1 MRKSILLCW
10 GSVGLFKWIKI
21 IMCALLI
28 FALAGCQRTQ
38 TDEVVTKKNQALQGP
53 SAVTTKSDTL
63 RLSMGKPETLNPLE
77 NTDVSVDKVLRLLFE
92 PLFVQ
97 NQNNEIQPNLAES
110 YSVENNGN
118 TVNIK
123 LRSGLKWD
131 DGNPITA
138 SDIVYSVKF
147 LQKAGDNVIYKSNV
161 KNVKSCY
168 AKDNLTAT
176 ITLFSY
182 CF

>member
-1 MRKSILLCW
+1 ML
-10 GSVGLFKWIKI
+10 KWIKI

-28 FALAGCQRTQ
+28 LALAGCQRTQ
-38 TDEVVTKKNQALQGP
+38 TDEVVTENDQALQGP
-53 SAVTTKSDTL
+53 TAVTTKSDTL

-138 SDIVYSVKF
+138 EDIVYSVKF
-147 LQKAGDNVIYKSNV
+147 CRKPVNNVIYKNSV
-161 KNVKSCY
+161 KM
-168 AKDNLTAT
+168 
-176 ITLFSY
+176 
-182 CF
+182 

>member
-1 MRKSILLCW
+1 ML
-10 GSVGLFKWIKI
+10 KWIKI

-28 FALAGCQRTQ
+28 LALAGCQRTQ
-38 TDEVVTKKNQALQGP
+38 TDEVVTENDQALQGP
-53 SAVTTKSDTL
+53 TAVTTKSDTL

-138 SDIVYSVKF
+138 KDIVYSVKF
-147 LQKAGDNVIYKSNV
+147 LQKAGDNVIYKNSV

-176 ITLFSY
+176 ITYAGIF
-182 CF
+182 

>member
-1 MRKSILLCW
+1 
-10 GSVGLFKWIKI
+10 
-21 IMCALLI
+21 
-28 FALAGCQRTQ
+28 
-38 TDEVVTKKNQALQGP
+38 
-53 SAVTTKSDTL
+53 
-63 RLSMGKPETLNPLE
+63 MGKPETLNPLE

-138 SDIVYSVKF
+138 EDIV
-147 LQKAGDNVIYKSNV
+147 
-161 KNVKSCY
+161 
-168 AKDNLTAT
+168 
-176 ITLFSY
+176 
-182 CF
+182 

>member
-110 YSVENNGN
+110 YS
-118 TVNIK
+118 
-123 LRSGLKWD
+123 
-131 DGNPITA
+131 
-138 SDIVYSVKF
+138 SV
-147 LQKAGDNVIYKSNV
+147 QD
-161 KNVKSCY
+161 
-168 AKDNLTAT
+168 
-176 ITLFSY
+176 
-182 CF
+182 